1 MTVIRTMAK
10 RFRFRL
16 DVVERVRRQTRDQHR
31 RVVADAVRAV
41 RQVEDHMASLSD
53 QSRRCVDEMILA
65 QSDARLNVTLVRTQ
79 EFHRNWLSRQMVNA
93 RVECDRRQG
102 DLASKRGE
110 LAEAT
115 KQLRV
120 IEKLRERHLQLH
132 VMEVKREEQ

>member
-1 MTVIRTMAK
+1 
-10 RFRFRL
+10 
-16 DVVERVRRQTRDQHR
+16 
-31 RVVADAVRAV
+31 
-41 RQVEDHMASLSD
+41 MASLSD

-65 QSDARLNVTLVRTQ
+65 QSDARLDVTLVRTQ

-102 DLASKRGE
+102 ELASKRGE

-120 IEKLRERHLQLH
+120 IEKLRERHWQRH
-132 VMEVKREEQ
+132 VMEVKREEQSISDEMAVTRYLSASAATAQGRAS